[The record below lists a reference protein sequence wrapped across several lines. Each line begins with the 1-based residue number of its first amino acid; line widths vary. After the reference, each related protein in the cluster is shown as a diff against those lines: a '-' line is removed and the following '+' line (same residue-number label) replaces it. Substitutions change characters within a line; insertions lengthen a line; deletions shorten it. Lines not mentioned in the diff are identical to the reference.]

1 MWKWMSDIARWSTAS
16 DLDGILDMIQI
27 IMRKAHESSM
37 TLQGTSYCNR
47 RMNSSEEWSWVWLEF
62 IKEFRDSSK
71 KNSWKQSA
79 MMRNPSVSL
88 ELIRHWSSTLSQ
100 GESPSVLNRQT
111 DLETFDSSLG
121 RASFEI
127 HSRFIR
133 LNSRRQAPI
142 GTRLSRLVNHWDQWN
157 RWIHGNRW
165 KIAERSLKNHRSY
178 WNPWK
183 SLKIILAADH
193 VVCK

>member
-1 MWKWMSDIARWSTAS
+1 MSHPW
-16 DLDGILDMIQI
+16 L
-27 IMRKAHESSM
+27 RK
-37 TLQGTSYCNR
+37 GTSYCNR

-127 HSRFIR
+127 HSLKF
-133 LNSRRQAPI
+133 PPP
-142 GTRLSRLVNHWDQWN
+142 GTHWDETLEISESLRSVKSLDSWEPLKD
-157 RWIHGNRW
+157 RW
-165 KIAERSLKNHRSY
+165 KITE
-178 WNPWK
+178 K
-183 SLKIILAADH
+183 SPKLLEPLKITENHFGRRSRCLQISQCSNRCWQNDFVGL
-193 VVCK
+193 